1 MRRFSFIKGNALY
14 ALVPLLFM
22 IILTNGCATV
32 ISGKTQQM
40 TFNSEPAGAK
50 VTISGR
56 QIGLTPITTVLD
68 RKKDQ
73 VLVIEKEGYK
83 PVTMQLTTSLNSWFW
98 GNILIGGLIG
108 STTDGITGSVNEY
121 APSQYFVPLTPI
133 EEKKANLEINKK
145 IFAMMNYDKLVKEL
159 FTEPGEYTKAFIILM
174 GVEEGKEGVVIN
186 KMRDIAKTTN
196 NGLVFAEKVTV
207 ISTN

>member
-1 MRRFSFIKGNALY
+1 
-14 ALVPLLFM
+14 
-22 IILTNGCATV
+22 
-32 ISGKTQQM
+32 M

-56 QIGLTPITTVLD
+56 QIGLTPTTTVLD

-108 STTDGITGSVNEY
+108 STTDGITGSMNEY
-121 APSQYFVPLTPI
+121 APSQYFVPLAPI

-145 IFAMMNYDKLVKEL
+145 VFAMMNYDRLVKEL
-159 FTEPGEYTKAFIILM
+159 FTEPGEYTKALMVLM
-174 GVEEGKEGVVIN
+174 GVEEGKEGVMIN
-186 KMRDIAKTTN
+186 KMRDIAKTTS

-207 ISTN
+207 ISAN